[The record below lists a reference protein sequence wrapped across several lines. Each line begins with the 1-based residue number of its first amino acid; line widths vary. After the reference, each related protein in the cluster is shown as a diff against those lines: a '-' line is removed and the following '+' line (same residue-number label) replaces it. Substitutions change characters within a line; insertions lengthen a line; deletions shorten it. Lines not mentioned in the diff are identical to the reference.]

1 MHSPSKIA
9 LLSLTGLLLSGV
21 AVLPTAL
28 GSFAEGQPLAMTT
41 SSIAP
46 PTKMPVVTKES
57 ITFGAYDPHGDLGAS
72 PNSKI
77 EHLFLPWEDV
87 DLRTLALAD
96 DYAQARGRTLLISV
110 EPWTWS
116 TGSRQTSQEL
126 LHSILNGSRD
136 ANMAA
141 VCSTAAKLK
150 SPVIIRWGQEWT
162 KPTASSPGR
171 IGRAPIMPRPIAG
184 WWRSARST

>member
-57 ITFGAYDPHGDLGAS
+57 ITFGAYDPHGDLAAS
-72 PNSKI
+72 I
-77 EHLFLPWEDV
+77 
-87 DLRTLALAD
+87 
-96 DYAQARGRTLLISV
+96 
-110 EPWTWS
+110 
-116 TGSRQTSQEL
+116 
-126 LHSILNGSRD
+126 
-136 ANMAA
+136 
-141 VCSTAAKLK
+141 C
-150 SPVIIRWGQEWT
+150 
-162 KPTASSPGR
+162 
-171 IGRAPIMPRPIAG
+171 
-184 WWRSARST
+184 ARSPWPTIMRKRVAAPC